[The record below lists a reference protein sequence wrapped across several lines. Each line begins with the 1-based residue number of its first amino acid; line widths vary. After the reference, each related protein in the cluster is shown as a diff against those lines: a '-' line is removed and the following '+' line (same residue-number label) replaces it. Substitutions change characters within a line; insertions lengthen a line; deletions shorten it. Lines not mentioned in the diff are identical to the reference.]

1 MSALLAVQRGVAL
14 CRRPELRTLMLE
26 GPDRV
31 RFLNGMLTQDV
42 RALSAGRGAP
52 ALKVSAKGR
61 IEASVRVRA
70 SEDRLFL
77 EVRALRADKLL
88 RTLEQ
93 HMIMDDC
100 SIQDVSAARTVLTLL
115 GPSSSSLLGS
125 VLGAPVPALEPDAS
139 GPVIGGVN
147 PPAGA
152 TAPLYASAPVIG
164 GLTVIADRSWGV
176 PGLELHVPPA
186 DAEALFQRLIEG
198 GAVPISDGE
207 LEIIRIERGVPLDG
221 PELDEETLPMEA
233 KLSAAVSL
241 EKGCYV
247 GQEVIARGTNLGGVN
262 YALVGIALGAQPE
275 VPGTTLYA
283 AGEDKAQGE
292 LCSVCYSPRL
302 GQHIALAYV
311 RKAHEAPGSA
321 LEAGVERHPVR
332 VAALPF
338 VED

>member
-42 RALSAGRGAP
+42 RALSAGRSAP

-61 IEASVRVRA
+61 IEASLRVRA

-115 GPSSSSLLGS
+115 GPGSPSLLGS
-125 VLGAPVPALEPDAS
+125 VLGTPVPALEP
-139 GPVIGGVN
+139 GPVVGAIGFVEL
-147 PPAGA
+147 A
-152 TAPLYASAPVIG
+152 
-164 GLTVIADRSWGV
+164 GLTVIADRSWGA
-176 PGLELHVPPA
+176 PGLELHVPP
-186 DAEALFQRLIEG
+186 DRAEALFQRLIEA
-198 GAVPISDGE
+198 GAAPISEDE
-207 LEIIRIERGVPLDG
+207 LEVIRIERGVPLDG

-241 EKGCYV
+241 QKGCYI

-262 YALVGIALGAQPE
+262 YALVGIALGAQAE
-275 VPGTTLYA
+275 LPGTTLYA

-292 LCSVCYSPRL
+292 LCSVCYSARL

-321 LEAGVERHPVR
+321 LEAGVDRHPVR
-332 VAALPF
+332 VSALPF